1 MSRVPRVM
9 AGMVLGAALAA
20 GLVLLFAPQ
29 SGAEMRQKIQERV
42 QDILAEGRQAAE
54 ERRLELTAQFESLKQ
69 PISES

>member
-1 MSRVPRVM
+1 M
-9 AGMVLGAALAA
+9 AGMLLGAALAA

-29 SGAEMRQKIQERV
+29 SGAEVRQKIKDRV
-42 QDILAEGRQAAE
+42 DDILAEGRQAAE